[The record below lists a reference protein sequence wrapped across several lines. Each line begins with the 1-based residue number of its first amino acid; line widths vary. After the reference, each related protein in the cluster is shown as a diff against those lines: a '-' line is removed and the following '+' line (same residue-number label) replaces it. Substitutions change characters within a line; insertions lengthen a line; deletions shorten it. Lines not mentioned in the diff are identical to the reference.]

1 MQPAPTSL
9 FGTIRHLAISITT
22 SHNNT
27 FIVYIL
33 TPRYNVIT
41 NFYSKS
47 PFVAFS
53 FSVKVL
59 VAIFHLSSIPT
70 PNISPFY
77 QEVSSLHPLQ
87 VGKTNLFRLTG
98 ASYLGRYLS
107 RQRQA
112 ALANFRLRCAPL
124 SFLRSVRDDSGC
136 AECSWCHMGVQDE
149 HHLIFECPSL
159 RMVHLRGRFA
169 SLYQVN
175 NLRSFFHQCPLRLSD
190 FFKDLMMLCASGHE
204 SG

>member
-1 MQPAPTSL
+1 MRGGQRIGVNDALRGVQAAIVRSWLHRTSDSRS
-9 FGTIRHLAISITT
+9 TR
-22 SHNNT
+22 
-27 FIVYIL
+27 
-33 TPRYNVIT
+33 
-41 NFYSKS
+41 
-47 PFVAFS
+47 
-53 FSVKVL
+53 SV
-59 VAIFHLSSIPT
+59 
-70 PNISPFY
+70 SPFY

-112 ALANFRLRCAPL
+112 TLANFRLRCAPL

-159 RMVHLRGRFA
+159 RMVHPSWAICFVVSSEQLALFFSPVSPSLERFLQGSYDA
-169 SLYQVN
+169 M
-175 NLRSFFHQCPLRLSD
+175 R
-190 FFKDLMMLCASGHE
+190 
-204 SG
+204 